1 MTTCLLPVPCHHPY
15 ISQGSS
21 PKLQCKYSVLPGR
34 LHMLSS
40 YTYMTTVLFPFVQRS
55 QGSHPTTNLY
65 PKPPAFLFVF
75 VCLFIYFALF
85 ERTMLW

>member
-1 MTTCLLPVPCHHPY
+1 
-15 ISQGSS
+15 
-21 PKLQCKYSVLPGR
+21 
-34 LHMLSS
+34 MLSS

-75 VCLFIYFALF
+75 VCLFILLCLKGPCYGR
-85 ERTMLW
+85 ERRKVTSDFSTKQQTGR